1 MSEEPAEPLLRVV
14 KGDPTP
20 EELAA
25 VVAVLSAASTRRD
38 PPTRPAGS
46 GWSAYWRSV
55 RAPLVAGPGAWRSS
69 GRLG

>member
-1 MSEEPAEPLLRVV
+1 MSEPTEPVLRVV
-14 KGDPTP
+14 KGNPTA

-25 VVAVLSAASTRRD
+25 VLAVLSAGASSAASPD
-38 PPTRPAGS
+38 EPSAPS

-69 GRLG
+69 GRIG

>member
-1 MSEEPAEPLLRVV
+1 MSDQTEPVLRVV
-14 KGDPTP
+14 KGNPTA

-25 VVAVLSAASTRRD
+25 VLAVLSAAQGSATS
-38 PPTRPAGS
+38 PEPSAPS

-69 GRLG
+69 GRIG